1 MTKTKP
7 LFLVYVEHPMCNID
21 CADGVRDV
29 LENSREYTVL
39 LVGPSSFPYKELSEK
54 LLHEATCL
62 IIPGGIGESDQYDNS
77 KLKTYAGLIK
87 NYVACGGRYLGIC
100 MGSYFAGHH
109 YLSLLKKDTRVVQ
122 YVKRKDA
129 VVHHEKPAVIEL
141 MWEDSNQHMYFADGA
156 AFVPRRGSK
165 HISGEIVARYMNSDP
180 AAIIQSHRKGRVG
193 VIGPHPEAHKW
204 WFYTENNIRDRW
216 QDCIKH
222 HLLLDFVKK
231 LL

>member
-1 MTKTKP
+1 MTKAKP
-7 LFLVYVEHPMCNID
+7 ILLVYVEHPMCNID

-29 LENSREYTVL
+29 LEASREYSVL
-39 LVGPSSFPYKELSEK
+39 LVGPSSFLYITLSEK
-54 LLHEATCL
+54 LLQEATCL
-62 IIPGGIGESDQYDNS
+62 VVPGGIGESDQYDNS
-77 KLKTYAGLIK
+77 ILRNYATLIE
-87 NYVACGGRYLGIC
+87 NYVASGGRYLGIC

-109 YLSLLKKDTRVVQ
+109 YLNLLKNNTRVVQ

-141 MWEDSNQHMYFADGA
+141 LWEDSKQYMYFADGA
-156 AFVPRRGSK
+156 AFVPRRGYK
-165 HISGEIVARYMNSDP
+165 HISGEIVARYMNGDP
-180 AAIIQSHRKGRVG
+180 AAIIQPHKKGRVG

>member
-1 MTKTKP
+1 MTKAKP
-7 LFLVYVEHPMCNID
+7 LLLVYVEHPMCNID

-29 LENSREYTVL
+29 LEASREYSVL
-39 LVGPSSFPYKELSEK
+39 LVGPSSFPCVTLSEK
-54 LLHEATCL
+54 LLQEATCL
-62 IIPGGIGESDQYDNS
+62 VIPGGIGESDQYDNS
-77 KLKTYAGLIK
+77 ILRNYATLIE
-87 NYVACGGRYLGIC
+87 NYVASGGRYLGIC

-109 YLSLLKKDTRVVQ
+109 YLNLLKNNTRVVQ

-141 MWEDSNQHMYFADGA
+141 LWEDRKQYMYFADGA
-156 AFVPRRGSK
+156 AFVPRRGYR
-165 HISGEIVARYMNSDP
+165 HISGEIVARYMNGDP
-180 AAIIQSHRKGRVG
+180 AAIIQPHKKGRVG